1 MKALLEFDLPEE
13 QDEHRVALDGV
24 KWRAVVND
32 IANKMRSALKY
43 DDDLTPE
50 SSACLENLREEL
62 FQLIAD
68 RNLNLYE

>member
-1 MKALLEFDLPEE
+1 MKALLEVDLPEE
-13 QDEHRVALDGV
+13 HGGALDGV